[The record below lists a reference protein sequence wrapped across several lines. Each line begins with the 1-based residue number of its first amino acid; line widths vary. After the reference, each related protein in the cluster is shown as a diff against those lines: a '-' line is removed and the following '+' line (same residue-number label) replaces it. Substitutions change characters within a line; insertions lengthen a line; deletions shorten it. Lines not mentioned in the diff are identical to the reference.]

1 MPQLRLT
8 RDRMVPK
15 PHPIRDPLSAQDIDF
30 NFDLLYK
37 TLAKIKDLLGDIL
50 AVSQGGT
57 GLGSY
62 LRGDLIVATDTTVLG
77 TINSVTTGN
86 VLVSQGILEPPI
98 WSKVKLVD
106 PYSHLTGF
114 TSKGDILTYDGS
126 SYVRLARGTDGQVL
140 QSSSSATA
148 GLEWTTAASGGSGDI
163 DTILTDGDH
172 VMLDDDGNVLYSG

>member
-8 RDRMVPK
+8 RDRLVPK
-15 PHPIRDPLSAQDIDF
+15 PHPIRDPLNAQDIDF

-37 TLAKIKDLLGDIL
+37 TLASIKDLLGDIL
-50 AVSQGGT
+50 AVSRGGT

-62 LRGDLIVATDTTVLG
+62 LRGDILVATDTTVLG
-77 TINSVTTGN
+77 TRNAVATGS

-98 WSKVKLVD
+98 WSKVKIVD

-114 TSKGDILTYDGS
+114 TSKGDLLTYDGS
-126 SYVRLARGTDGQVL
+126 SYSRLPRGSDGQVL
-140 QSSSSATA
+140 QSSASAA
-148 GLEWTTAASGGSGDI
+148 LGLEWTTASGGSGDI